1 MNQVTRTIAAMGLFL
16 MLAVAGVQAQSGN
29 RIEVNITFD
38 FSVAETDFKAGAYTV
53 RRISSRD
60 LVIRSADGKINAVVH
75 APLAIGIRDAK
86 AGERLVFNRYDDRY
100 FLFQAW
106 LKADS
111 GRQLFPSAAERTTA
125 QRKQLAKQGKKPER
139 VEVLARAR

>member
-1 MNQVTRTIAAMGLFL
+1 MNQVTRTIAALGLFL

-29 RIEVNITFD
+29 RIEVDVPFD
-38 FSVAETDFKAGAYTV
+38 FSVAETNLKAGAYTV
-53 RRISSRD
+53 RRISDRS
-60 LVIRSADGKINAVVH
+60 LAIRSADGKVNAVVN
-75 APLAIGIRDAK
+75 APLAIGIRNSNG
-86 AGERLVFNRYDDRY
+86 GERLVFNRYEDRY

-125 QRKQLAKQGKKPER
+125 QRKQSAKQ
-139 VEVLARAR
+139 